1 MSDLLPE
8 GFVLD
13 DAPAAPT
20 GSALPDGFVLDDPA
34 PATGTSELAT
44 DPGHIRANQVAAERA
59 AKEPN
64 LRNVPGPNGY
74 SADNPPYKDGAY
86 ENRKQ
91 PPRPAQPEATWLTDL
106 QSGWNNLMSGFAG
119 TSLESGAKNEADTD
133 RAIDAMKRAGT
144 ATPEQIA
151 YLELRKKQI
160 QQDQADAAQTL
171 AIGAAK
177 QAQLPPTPESVQ
189 RFNNATGW
197 MDALSAFAADPYTIS
212 RSTILQSAPAS
223 IPSALGGIMGSILG
237 PMGSSMGAGGG
248 SYITE
253 LGGAVQEGL
262 QRFGAD
268 MNDPAS
274 IMQVWSQHKAEISK
288 YAQTRATV
296 VGGADALT
304 AGISSKFAGVNP
316 VDQIIKGN
324 IKREL
329 LGIGIEAPGGM
340 VGEAGAQLAT
350 EGRINQPGQV
360 LAEGLGEVVPGAVQV
375 AGSTVVQRALK
386 GDRETAP
393 QQPPPQ
399 PQQPAPGKG
408 DRIEPQMFP
417 EAQKAPVRPMQSN
430 GYDVSPQTGDPSDDE
445 VLHGAGYT
453 PQQIAEMHPAEK
465 AQEAADAR
473 AQGVQPKPL
482 PPAPGTA
489 PLAPGFRP
497 TAPVSPESNPAGQI
511 DAEPQVSTGNNSS
524 PEKINSS
531 PQLPAGF
538 VVDQAKSPS
547 QNSQNSALSPGPSE
561 SAGNYMPARGEVRA
575 PFTPAPMAPRV
586 QTAIYPPS
594 QADKAFST
602 FFASKAPITPEA
614 LAKASGMPQKDAV
627 KAIQRAALRGSI
639 IQTRQGRWMRAPTR
653 VKPIS
658 AMQFIA
664 SIGGISDPTGEL
676 AGMDLPKMGPY
687 GPVVRKTG
695 LHPDK
700 VREALVEAG
709 YMRDPGA
716 EAGGQA
722 TTTVND
728 VYALLDNEMRG
739 QKAYQPQ
746 DQATADALD
755 TQAKNDAL
763 PPDYAPVHHI
773 AQRFGV
779 ETWNKVKTA
788 LDTHGLDEGNWST
801 QELSDAARMVNEGQD
816 PEDAIV
822 AAAIRFEDDA
832 NDPESQFPEVQEWM
846 RKRDPRATLLFDPP
860 PFPDVEPAN
869 AGQENADAESPG
881 GAQPLAGS
889 EGPRVEEA
897 PRSPREEAPVPRQ
910 DGGEGEGQQP
920 APAVEQGA
928 DNKPQTVLP
937 GAEQLTPEQAK
948 AAAAKDRA
956 RKELE
961 IRQRQSKLRKGGQQ
975 SVEDQEGGM
984 FAGEGPKQTS
994 MLDQSAEQS
1003 SERETYPD
1011 GRWKPRLGDKV
1022 YQRVPGMFGTP
1033 ASIVGYVRQN
1043 KDGNLV
1049 VKMEAGSS
1057 LLSGKQSM
1065 ANKRPV
1071 PLSPAWTVMD
1081 DPQPARR
1088 EAEAKA
1094 KQDAETQKWK
1104 DEMRAEDEAA
1114 RKAAQDAI
1122 AAGADALTPENA
1134 KVGLEVFNHRQNQRQ
1149 IIGEIGDFKEGRVVF
1164 TRPVGEEDEAP
1175 RSNGPM
1181 SYYSIP
1187 KKETAPQPDAE
1198 EKPAGR
1204 INILT
1209 NKFKAWF
1216 DGSKVVNA
1224 DGNPLVVY
1232 HGTPAGDFTSFD
1244 TYASNYGLMGQ
1255 GGYFTED
1262 PSVAS
1267 EYTSKGAAKMERRG
1281 ETPAHTVY
1289 PVYLSI
1295 KNPIDMNAAPNVEAW
1310 VKAYGDYVTTDD
1322 FAEVKTNEDAYRV
1335 VEDALQGEYLPMHEG
1350 AEIMQDGLR
1359 AMGHDGITHIGG
1371 QYVRKD
1377 GKEHRV
1383 WIAFDPEQIK
1393 SIHNN
1398 GEFDRNNPAILSSR
1412 NTSDDGS
1419 SFAATV
1425 MRELAKVDDLFQ
1437 NPRSD
1442 AKTLDGV
1449 IGDIVFGFEKSPN
1462 VPISEAERALGAVTK
1477 SGWRNEDGF
1486 DFFVIEDGDGQV
1498 WMDIS
1503 NFAPGLRGSA
1513 PYAAVANYAHNV
1525 GKVFIGDPSGL
1536 SNDALRRRTEAM
1548 LSSAIK
1554 FGTTRHLEPHKRQ
1567 LEGDPDLGIPPMEW
1581 TYGDDAANVASLI
1594 NASIANTTNLTPEIA
1609 NARFDFDTGTFR
1621 DAQGQRLSDE
1631 ILDGWRRSDRRIR
1644 EARAS
1649 YSTIRRGVF
1658 LKSLAQAERGERP
1671 RLLEQALRELRQLV
1685 ESGDLKATL
1694 YNRPGQ
1700 SRVPPNRYRYNISP
1714 QQEAEIT
1721 ADIQAT
1727 AKRIL
1732 GRHLVGVEVRRD
1744 LSKEFS
1750 AEEDAVYDPNTGLI
1764 WVALQ
1769 GLQDPKTS
1777 IRHEAIHAL
1786 RNAGVFTAQEWAA
1799 LSRMAQ
1805 TRWIEQFNIRRR
1817 YEQLYRERFALN
1829 DAQIEEL
1836 LAEEAIAEAFAEHL
1850 VESPQDESLPGRIFT
1865 RLRRFLEAL
1874 RSALR
1879 GQGFTSVDQ
1888 LLEDIDTGKVAAR
1901 EAGQGQKR
1909 EFLLYGRQGSQK
1921 EDITKTEAFR
1931 KWFGDSKVVDEQG
1944 RPMVMYHATH
1954 ATFDAFNTKAKSSDQ
1969 WFGQGSYFAPGTDD
1983 LELHIGVSLD
1993 DDTNVMP
2000 LYLSI
2005 KNPYI
2010 WPYPTSAKVDA
2021 DVRAAGVDRS
2031 KHEFDGEVLMNE
2043 GSEKFTAW
2051 AKSQG
2056 YDGVFVMARDGQ
2068 ISEVVAFEP
2077 TQIKSI
2083 HNNGAFDPKNPA
2095 ILSSRQERLSAVPP
2109 DDGAPGRHP
2118 TGDPIREFAASAE
2131 AARRL
2136 EDLAGNINLRYIKAP
2151 EDVKQ
2156 TLRDVAEQAG
2166 GFINARRGK
2175 ISHEQT
2181 ARLAAELGMSERELL
2196 KRKQGQAFN
2205 AEQLFAA
2212 RALLLQ
2218 SSKRL
2223 TSLASRAKNSGSTA
2237 DLAEFHK
2244 AFTRHAAIQEQI
2256 AGMTAEAGRALNQ
2269 FRMLA
2274 GQDYF
2279 KQARNIMENAKSQKE
2294 FGTEAVKELAKM
2306 IDGMKD
2312 GVQIGRFTRTAFK
2325 TTTMDI
2331 LRELWINALLSGPR
2345 THATNILSNGL
2356 TALLQVPETAVAATI
2371 SGLRGDRDGVRAGE
2385 AMARLIGLMEGARE
2399 GMQNARIAFKTGE
2412 PTDISSKLEYHNN
2425 NAIPGK
2431 LGTIVRTP
2439 SRALMA
2445 ADELFKAIN
2454 YRAEINAQAVRLAM
2468 REGVKG
2474 DLLARRIAD
2483 YRNEP
2488 TMAMQDAAHEHA
2500 LYQTFQNA
2508 MGPIAQPL
2516 MRLRERIP
2524 GAWLVLPFIR
2534 TPANIFKYAAERTP
2548 FGLAMREVRERMAS
2562 GDAVVRDTQMAR
2574 LALGGMIALGIAS
2587 LAMAGLI
2594 SGGGPNDDD
2603 EKKIK
2608 RATGWQPYSFK
2619 IGDTWYSYQRLDP
2632 LGFQIGLI
2640 ADLWETGG
2648 NLESAEADKIGAVI
2662 IKAIADGVLN
2672 KTYLSGLSD
2681 FTEAMNDPDRY
2692 ADGYLRNFAGTLI
2705 PTGVAQVAQSF
2716 DPVYRDARTSL
2727 DKIKSRIPGLSQA
2740 LPARRDVFG
2749 EAMTNE
2755 GALGPDLISPI
2766 YATSEKDNPIAH
2778 AMIDADYF
2786 PGMPRRTI
2794 GKHELTPEQYDRYA
2808 EISGKRAVQLLQN
2821 RVTAANWKD
2830 LGRDRQE
2837 KIIKKGFDDARE
2849 FARKKM
2855 MREFPELRKSSE
2867 PSTVE

>member
-1449 IGDIVFGFEKSPN
+1449 IGDIVFGFEKIPN

-1486 DFFVIEDGDGQV
+1486 DFFVLEDGDGQV

-1879 GQGFTSVDQ
+1879 GQGFTSVDKV
-1888 LLEDIDTGKVAAR
+1888 LEDIDTGKVAAR

-1909 EFLLYGRQGSQK
+1909 DFLLYGRQEPLSLRGRLPPPPNPSPGSFEAPHDERVLKALMDSTDTLLNRIRRAGKAAGVEFVRKLQDREIDLLRTQK
-1921 EDITKTEAFR
+1921 AIERANGPIIEPQDAYLASSLYPGRVAQRDRTIVEEVVKPLIEDIASRGLTVEQVDEFARAQHAFERNAYIATIHKPGTQFNMAATNPALVGGSGLSNDQANAIIQRYRNGGKYADVKAMADRVVKMGRDRLDALLAEGLIEQETHDTLTRRYKHYVPLRGEDDATSEAHPDAPRSGRRYDVRGREIRQALGRSTLSDSPLAYSILQAREANIRIEKNRVGKRLLKLAQANPNEAFWEVQRKDMKRVLDKNLGYVRNVYDVGSTEAENVFAVKIGGKTWHVTLHHEGLLKAMKGIGAENMHGAFVMLHKINRLLAALNTSYDPEFIFR
-1931 KWFGDSKVVDEQG
+1931 NFVRDLQHAGIVLQEEKKRGLTRAVV
-1944 RPMVMYHATH
+1944 
-1954 ATFDAFNTKAKSSDQ
+1954 
-1969 WFGQGSYFAPGTDD
+1969 
-1983 LELHIGVSLD
+1983 
-1993 DDTNVMP
+1993 
-2000 LYLSI
+2000 
-2005 KNPYI
+2005 
-2010 WPYPTSAKVDA
+2010 A
-2021 DVRAAGVDRS
+2021 DVRAA
-2031 KHEFDGEVLMNE
+2031 
-2043 GSEKFTAW
+2043 A
-2051 AKSQG
+2051 
-2056 YDGVFVMARDGQ
+2056 
-2068 ISEVVAFEP
+2068 
-2077 TQIKSI
+2077 
-2083 HNNGAFDPKNPA
+2083 
-2095 ILSSRQERLSAVPP
+2095 
-2109 DDGAPGRHP
+2109 
-2118 TGDPIREFAASAE
+2118 
-2131 AARRL
+2131 
-2136 EDLAGNINLRYIKAP
+2136 
-2151 EDVKQ
+2151 
-2156 TLRDVAEQAG
+2156 
-2166 GFINARRGK
+2166 
-2175 ISHEQT
+2175 
-2181 ARLAAELGMSERELL
+2181 
-2196 KRKQGQAFN
+2196 
-2205 AEQLFAA
+2205 
-2212 RALLLQ
+2212 
-2218 SSKRL
+2218 
-2223 TSLASRAKNSGSTA
+2223 
-2237 DLAEFHK
+2237 
-2244 AFTRHAAIQEQI
+2244 
-2256 AGMTAEAGRALNQ
+2256 AGMN
-2269 FRMLA
+2269 RM
-2274 GQDYF
+2274 
-2279 KQARNIMENAKSQKE
+2279 
-2294 FGTEAVKELAKM
+2294 
-2306 IDGMKD
+2306 
-2312 GVQIGRFTRTAFK
+2312 
-2325 TTTMDI
+2325 
-2331 LRELWINALLSGPR
+2331 
-2345 THATNILSNGL
+2345 
-2356 TALLQVPETAVAATI
+2356 
-2371 SGLRGDRDGVRAGE
+2371 LRGDFSTVWARYAREYADAGGKMGFMDRNDIAAEKKALEKLMKQATATGARQFAQFAWEATAGRLERWNDSIENTLRLSTYVNLRRLGVSQDKA
-2385 AMARLIGLMEGARE
+2385 AMAARDLTVNFNRKGEWSAGANSLYLFFNASMQGAANMTVRLLRSKRMRQVAAGIVVMGF
-2399 GMQNARIAFKTGE
+2399 MQDMLNRMVAGDDDDDKNRYDKI
-2412 PTDISSKLEYHNN
+2412 PDDIKAK
-2425 NAIPGK
+2425 NAIIMLPKWAEEEYGIPYLK
-2431 LGTIVRTP
+2431 WPMPLG
-2439 SRALMA
+2439 
-2445 ADELFKAIN
+2445 
-2454 YRAEINAQAVRLAM
+2454 Y
-2468 REGVKG
+2468 
-2474 DLLARRIAD
+2474 
-2483 YRNEP
+2483 
-2488 TMAMQDAAHEHA
+2488 
-2500 LYQTFQNA
+2500 
-2508 MGPIAQPL
+2508 
-2516 MRLRERIP
+2516 
-2524 GAWLVLPFIR
+2524 
-2534 TPANIFKYAAERTP
+2534 NIFHFIGTEVGHTVAGVEGHGPLQAASNVI
-2548 FGLAMREVRERMAS
+2548 GV
-2562 GDAVVRDTQMAR
+2562 
-2574 LALGGMIALGIAS
+2574 
-2587 LAMAGLI
+2587 
-2594 SGGGPNDDD
+2594 
-2603 EKKIK
+2603 
-2608 RATGWQPYSFK
+2608 
-2619 IGDTWYSYQRLDP
+2619 IGDNFNPLGQGGTPLNFFAPTLLDP
-2632 LGFQIGLI
+2632 V
-2640 ADLWETGG
+2640 ADIYT
-2648 NLESAEADKIGAVI
+2648 
-2662 IKAIADGVLN
+2662 N
-2672 KTYLSGLSD
+2672 K
-2681 FTEAMNDPDRY
+2681 
-2692 ADGYLRNFAGTLI
+2692 
-2705 PTGVAQVAQSF
+2705 
-2716 DPVYRDARTSL
+2716 
-2727 DKIKSRIPGLSQA
+2727 
-2740 LPARRDVFG
+2740 DVFG
-2749 EAMTNE
+2749 EDIVPKTFDEQQPWAERYRPNITPWMRWFTDSLSSLTGGSPE
-2755 GALGPDLISPI
+2755 RPGGIDISPEWI
-2766 YATSEKDNPIAH
+2766 EHVWNFAWGGVGRLVTRASSTANTLVSDQPMDLNKVPFARVFTGQSSQFTDRDEYFRIRDAVEITDKELSARETEGNKDAAQRVKEKYSREVQMIPDIKWAEKRMAKLRKELKATKNREGMA
-2778 AMIDADYF
+2778 DAERKRILD
-2786 PGMPRRTI
+2786 
-2794 GKHELTPEQYDRYA
+2794 
-2808 EISGKRAVQLLQN
+2808 EISKDMDAVQLRIRKRWNLLGK
-2821 RVTAANWKD
+2821 TEAAVPAN
-2830 LGRDRQE
+2830 
-2837 KIIKKGFDDARE
+2837 
-2849 FARKKM
+2849 
-2855 MREFPELRKSSE
+2855 
-2867 PSTVE
+2867 

>member
-1 MSDLLPE
+1 MSDLIPE

-91 PPRPAQPEATWLTDL
+91 PPRPAPPEATWLTDL

-329 LGIGIEAPGGM
+329 LGTGIEATGGM
-340 VGEAGAQLAT
+340 AGEAGAQLAT

-386 GDRETAP
+386 GDREAAP
-393 QQPPPQ
+393 QPPPQQ

-417 EAQKAPVRPMQSN
+417 ESATTADTSVPADATSKTGRTVAEPRPN
-430 GYDVSPQTGDPSDDE
+430 TGRTLADDE

-497 TAPVSPESNPAGQI
+497 TAPVQQQEAPAAELQQSQQPASNPFDQF
-511 DAEPQVSTGNNSS
+511 DAASNQVEKVNKAPPVAASSRPRTSGYEGPNPDLIQNRIVRLEAIAADKSKPERVRKEAASRVADFRGYVDRREAMFEQNGTPQNIRDMVRGIQPDDVVTGTTKEGDVVSGTVKGWGRRGIIQVTDDDGFDHDIPAHAVTAVQGLEN
-524 PEKINSS
+524 
-531 PQLPAGF
+531 PQPPAGF
-538 VVDQAKSPS
+538 VVDQPKSPS
-547 QNSQNSALSPGPSE
+547 QNSQNLALSPDPSE
-561 SAGNYMPARGEVRA
+561 NAGNYMPARDEVRA

-586 QTAIYPPS
+586 QTALYPPS

-709 YMRDPGA
+709 YLRDPGA

-746 DQATADALD
+746 DQASADALD

-763 PPDYAPVHHI
+763 PPDYQPVHHI
-773 AQRFGV
+773 AQRFGM

-801 QELSDAARMVNEGQD
+801 QELSDAARMVTEGQD
-816 PEDAIV
+816 PEDALV
-822 AAAIRFEDDA
+822 AAAIRFEEDA
-832 NDPESQFPEVQEWM
+832 NDPEAQFPEVQEWLQ
-846 RKRDPRATLLFDPP
+846 KRDPRAMLLFDHP

-869 AGQENADAESPG
+869 AGQEIADGESPG
-881 GAQPLAGS
+881 SAQPVSGG
-889 EGPRVEEA
+889 EGPGTQEA
-897 PRSPREEAPVPRQ
+897 VAGPREEASVPGQ
-910 DGGEGEGQQP
+910 DGSEGQGQQP

-928 DNKPQTVLP
+928 DNKPQTVIP
-937 GAEQLTPEQAK
+937 GAEQTTPEQAK
-948 AAAAKDRA
+948 AAAAKEKA

-961 IRQRQSKLRKGGQQ
+961 IRQRQSKMRKGGQQ
-975 SVEDQEGGM
+975 SVVDQEGGM
-984 FAGEGPKQTS
+984 FAGEGPKQAS
-994 MLDQSAEQS
+994 MLDQPLEQ
-1003 SERETYPD
+1003 P
-1011 GRWKPRLGDKV
+1011 KPEEKLAVKEPPAKIEDFGEKILG
-1022 YQRVPGMFGTP
+1022 
-1033 ASIVGYVRQN
+1033 
-1043 KDGNLV
+1043 
-1049 VKMEAGSS
+1049 
-1057 LLSGKQSM
+1057 
-1065 ANKRPV
+1065 
-1071 PLSPAWTVMD
+1071 
-1081 DPQPARR
+1081 
-1088 EAEAKA
+1088 
-1094 KQDAETQKWK
+1094 
-1104 DEMRAEDEAA
+1104 A
-1114 RKAAQDAI
+1114 RKQ
-1122 AAGADALTPENA
+1122 
-1134 KVGLEVFNHRQNQRQ
+1134 
-1149 IIGEIGDFKEGRVVF
+1149 
-1164 TRPVGEEDEAP
+1164 
-1175 RSNGPM
+1175 
-1181 SYYSIP
+1181 
-1187 KKETAPQPDAE
+1187 
-1198 EKPAGR
+1198 
-1204 INILT
+1204 
-1209 NKFKAWF
+1209 
-1216 DGSKVVNA
+1216 
-1224 DGNPLVVY
+1224 
-1232 HGTPAGDFTSFD
+1232 
-1244 TYASNYGLMGQ
+1244 
-1255 GGYFTED
+1255 
-1262 PSVAS
+1262 
-1267 EYTSKGAAKMERRG
+1267 
-1281 ETPAHTVY
+1281 
-1289 PVYLSI
+1289 
-1295 KNPIDMNAAPNVEAW
+1295 
-1310 VKAYGDYVTTDD
+1310 
-1322 FAEVKTNEDAYRV
+1322 
-1335 VEDALQGEYLPMHEG
+1335 
-1350 AEIMQDGLR
+1350 
-1359 AMGHDGITHIGG
+1359 
-1371 QYVRKD
+1371 
-1377 GKEHRV
+1377 
-1383 WIAFDPEQIK
+1383 
-1393 SIHNN
+1393 
-1398 GEFDRNNPAILSSR
+1398 AILSSR
-1412 NTSDDGS
+1412 SLPDDGPA
-1419 SFAATV
+1419 FAATI
-1425 MRELAKVDDLFQ
+1425 MQELAKVDDLFQ

-1449 IGDIVFGFEKSPN
+1449 IGDIVFGFEKIPN
-1462 VPISEAERALGAVTK
+1462 VPISEADRALGAVTK

-1486 DFFVIEDGDGQV
+1486 DFFVLEDGDGQV

-1567 LEGDPDLGIPPMEW
+1567 IEGDPDLGIPPMEW

-1649 YSTIRRGVF
+1649 YSTIRRGIF

-1694 YNRPGQ
+1694 YNRPSQ

-1769 GLQDPKTS
+1769 GKQNPRTS

-1786 RNAGVFTAQEWAA
+1786 RNAGVFTKQEWAA
-1799 LSRMAQ
+1799 LTRMAHGK
-1805 TRWIEQFNIRRR
+1805 WIEQYDIRAR
-1817 YEQLYRERFALN
+1817 YERLYRERF
-1829 DAQIEEL
+1829 DFTEAQIQEL
-1836 LAEEAIAEAFAEHL
+1836 IVEEAIAEGYAEHVAL
-1850 VESPQDESLPGRIFT
+1850 ERDDQSVAGRIFT
-1865 RLRRFLEAL
+1865 RLRRFLEAVRNML
-1874 RSALR
+1874 AGR
-1879 GQGFTSVDQ
+1879 GFTSVDQ
-1888 LLEDIDTGKVAAR
+1888 IIRGVDEGQFGRRSAR
-1901 EAGQGQKR
+1901 AGQGR
-1909 EFLLYGRQGSQK
+1909 DFLLYAKQPQQDRLSTAQSQ
-1921 EDITKTEAFR
+1921 DVTKTEAFR
-1931 KWFGDSKVVDEQG
+1931 KWFGDSKVVDSSG
-1944 RPMVMYHATH
+1944 KPMVMYHATDNE
-1954 ATFDAFNTKAKSSDQ
+1954 FDAFDTTRTKGSDTYTGDN
-1969 WFGQGSYFAPGTDD
+1969 WFGQGAYFSPSESD
-1983 LELHIGVSLD
+1983 LMEHIGVHAD
-1993 DDTNVMP
+1993 DKRIIKA
-2000 LYLSI
+2000 YLAV
-2005 KNPYI
+2005 KNPYRWQFGSEGAI
-2010 WPYPTSAKVDA
+2010 VLDLK
-2021 DVRAAGVDRS
+2021 AAGIDTQR
-2031 KHEFDGEVLMNE
+2031 EFDGYVLVRR
-2043 GSEKFTAW
+2043 GPEKFTAW
-2051 AKSQG
+2051 AKAQG
-2056 YDGVFVMARDGQ
+2056 YDGVIVTGRDGS
-2068 ISEVVAFEP
+2068 ISEVVAFNP
-2077 TQIKSI
+2077 SSIKSVFNRGTFDP
-2083 HNNGAFDPKNPA
+2083 NNQSILSSRGYLKPPKNPA
-2095 ILSSRQERLSAVPP
+2095 PGSFDEPHDERVRRALFDSTDTLLNRIRRAGKAAGVEFVRKMQDREIDLKRTQNAIEKASGPIIEP
-2109 DDGAPGRHP
+2109 QDAYLAASLYPGRVAQR
-2118 TGDPIREFAASAE
+2118 DR
-2131 AARRL
+2131 
-2136 EDLAGNINLRYIKAP
+2136 NIVEER
-2151 EDVKQ
+2151 VKP
-2156 TLRDVAEQAG
+2156 LVDE
-2166 GFINARRGK
+2166 IARRGL
-2175 ISHEQT
+2175 SVEDVDD
-2181 ARLAAELGMSERELL
+2181 
-2196 KRKQGQAFN
+2196 F
-2205 AEQLFAA
+2205 A
-2212 RALLLQ
+2212 RAQ
-2218 SSKRL
+2218 HAFERNAYIASISKPG
-2223 TSLASRAKNSGSTA
+2223 TQ
-2237 DLAEFHK
+2237 FH
-2244 AFTRHAAIQEQI
+2244 
-2256 AGMTAEAGRALNQ
+2256 EAG
-2269 FRMLA
+2269 
-2274 GQDYF
+2274 
-2279 KQARNIMENAKSQKE
+2279 
-2294 FGTEAVKELAKM
+2294 
-2306 IDGMKD
+2306 
-2312 GVQIGRFTRTAFK
+2312 
-2325 TTTMDI
+2325 
-2331 LRELWINALLSGPR
+2331 
-2345 THATNILSNGL
+2345 SN
-2356 TALLQVPETAVAATI
+2356 P
-2371 SGLRGDRDGVRAGE
+2371 
-2385 AMARLIGLMEGARE
+2385 
-2399 GMQNARIAFKTGE
+2399 
-2412 PTDISSKLEYHNN
+2412 
-2425 NAIPGK
+2425 AI
-2431 LGTIVRTP
+2431 V
-2439 SRALMA
+2439 
-2445 ADELFKAIN
+2445 
-2454 YRAEINAQAVRLAM
+2454 
-2468 REGVKG
+2468 
-2474 DLLARRIAD
+2474 
-2483 YRNEP
+2483 
-2488 TMAMQDAAHEHA
+2488 
-2500 LYQTFQNA
+2500 
-2508 MGPIAQPL
+2508 
-2516 MRLRERIP
+2516 
-2524 GAWLVLPFIR
+2524 
-2534 TPANIFKYAAERTP
+2534 
-2548 FGLAMREVRERMAS
+2548 
-2562 GDAVVRDTQMAR
+2562 
-2574 LALGGMIALGIAS
+2574 GG
-2587 LAMAGLI
+2587 
-2594 SGGGPNDDD
+2594 
-2603 EKKIK
+2603 
-2608 RATGWQPYSFK
+2608 
-2619 IGDTWYSYQRLDP
+2619 
-2632 LGFQIGLI
+2632 
-2640 ADLWETGG
+2640 
-2648 NLESAEADKIGAVI
+2648 
-2662 IKAIADGVLN
+2662 
-2672 KTYLSGLSD
+2672 SGLSD
-2681 FTEAMNDPDRY
+2681 DQAQAILDDFRRSGKFRDAKAMADRVVAMNRETLNKLLTEGLIEQDTYDALTTRWKYYVPLRGEDNATSEDHPDSPRTGRRYDIRGKEFQSALGRDTISDSPLAYSIMQARQANIRIEKNRVGKRLLRLAQANPNEGFWQVNRRDMKRVLDKRLGYVRNVNDIGTTQAENVFAVKVGGKTYHITIHHEGLLKAMKGIGAENMHGLFLAFHKINRFLAALNTSYDPEFLFRNFVRDLQQTGIVLQEEQRAGLTRAVVGDIRKAAAGMNRMLQGDLSTQWARY
-2692 ADGYLRNFAGTLI
+2692 AREYADAGGKMGFMDRNDIIAEKENIEKLMKQLTATGWKKAAQLAKEATFDRLERWNDSLENTLRLSTYVNLRRMGVSQDKAAMAARDLTVNFNRKGEWGPAANSLYLFFNASMQGAANMSIRLARSKRMR
-2705 PTGVAQVAQSF
+2705 QVAVGIIAMGFLQDLINRMIAGDDDDDKNRYDKIPNEVKSKNGIIMMPKWVEDEYGTPYLKWPLPLGYNIF
-2716 DPVYRDARTSL
+2716 HYLGTEVGHAVSGVEGHGPLEAASNILGVIGENFNPLGQGGTPLNLFAPTLLDPVADIYTN
-2727 DKIKSRIPGLSQA
+2727 K
-2740 LPARRDVFG
+2740 DVFG
-2749 EAMTNE
+2749 EDIVPKTFDEKQPWAERYNPNINWVFKAITDTLSSATGGSPERPGKVDWSPEWVEHVWDFAAGGVGRLVNRAATTAQTVISGDE
-2755 GALGPDLISPI
+2755 PDANKMPFVRVFTGQSSKFVDRDAYYEIRDAVEITEKELK
-2766 YATSEKDNPIAH
+2766 ARMAEKDLEAV
-2778 AMIDADYF
+2778 
-2786 PGMPRRTI
+2786 RRVRQT
-2794 GKHELTPEQYDRYA
+2794 YDREIRMIGTVKSA
-2808 EISGKRAVQLLQN
+2808 EKQLGKLRKQYKAAKNMEGLDETARQKRLDFLSKRMDELQLKVRKQWN
-2821 RVTAANWKD
+2821 D
-2830 LGRDRQE
+2830 LGE
-2837 KIIKKGFDDARE
+2837 ETTAP
-2849 FARKKM
+2849 A
-2855 MREFPELRKSSE
+2855 SAN
-2867 PSTVE
+2867 